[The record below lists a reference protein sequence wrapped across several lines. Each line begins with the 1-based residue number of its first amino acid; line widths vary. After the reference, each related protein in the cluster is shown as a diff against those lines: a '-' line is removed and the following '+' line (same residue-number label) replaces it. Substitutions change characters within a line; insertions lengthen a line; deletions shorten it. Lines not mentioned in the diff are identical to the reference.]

1 MAGGQPKP
9 RIDLKAAQMAVQW
22 KHLFATELKSA
33 AEELAT
39 GSHLVTVEHYRQA
52 LPEAISRV
60 LRAAETESVESA
72 DAQRRVA

>member
-1 MAGGQPKP
+1 MEGGQPEP

-22 KHLFATELKSA
+22 ENLFGTELKLA
-33 AEELAT
+33 AERLAKH
-39 GSHLVTVEHYRQA
+39 SSLVTVEHYRQA

-60 LRAAETESVESA
+60 LHAAETESIESA